1 MNLNQTKRKSP
12 DKKRSNKLNLKSMK
26 RMMKLKLKAKN
37 SKITIYIIFSS
48 VTINNKMVKIKI
60 KLFQD

>member
-1 MNLNQTKRKSP
+1 MNLNQTKRKSQ
-12 DKKRSNKLNLKSMK
+12 DKKQSNKLNSKSMK

-37 SKITIYIIFSS
+37 NKITIYIIFSS

-60 KLFQD
+60 KAFQD